1 MRVVDVNLNP
11 LPFPLKAFILLPTMF
26 LTFWLFN
33 IFVFLTSVYNLFLEL
48 NFVLWSDGFHP
59 IFANLTFT
67 LGTLTGY
74 LLNCRPNWF
83 IMKPFLCN
91 WKIHKSLIL
100 NNLKKHLFTQFRQ
113 FANNTRYKIFN
124 LVYLIEISVFCSEQ
138 NVLCWL
144 FRQVNVSLCGR
155 NLFNELLTAKV

>member
-1 MRVVDVNLNP
+1 MKIKSNWCHFQGLRVVNIKLNP
-11 LPFPLKAFILLPTMF
+11 SPFPLKLFILLPTLF
-26 LTFWLFN
+26 LIFWQFN

-100 NNLKKHLFTQFRQ
+100 NNLKNTYLHNS
-113 FANNTRYKIFN
+113 ANLPTILDTKFSI
-124 LVYLIEISVFCSEQ
+124 
-138 NVLCWL
+138 
-144 FRQVNVSLCGR
+144 
-155 NLFNELLTAKV
+155 